1 VAFNVLLEALQGMD
15 HGQTSLTKNQR
26 VLLLL
31 LLYIALTTVVSL
43 LPSRLRDML
52 LEKNLSIRRTLALL
66 STSSSK

>member
-1 VAFNVLLEALQGMD
+1 MAFNVLLEALQGMD